1 MMWCRRAEQEGWQVF
16 RVLPTYRC
24 KYFHYYFLNSFSS
37 YHPFSPTLPH
47 SKNNNNNKK
56 KHHHIAAPHILYII
70 LYSGAEG
77 QPTDNFP
84 VLRLVVVR
92 RRRQQQIPKSDV
104 HYTYNI
110 YMYINTLERL

>member
-1 MMWCRRAEQEGWQVF
+1 MMRCRHAEQEGWQVF
-16 RVLPTYRC
+16 RVLATYRC

-37 YHPFSPTLPH
+37 YTIH
-47 SKNNNNNKK
+47 SLLHYLTAKIIIIKKK

-77 QPTDNFP
+77 RLTDNFP
-84 VLRLVVVR
+84 VLRLVAVR

-110 YMYINTLERL
+110 YIYVHKYP